1 VALLVEVVKMIKLIL
16 KNQRDLMMMLKIMV
30 MERKRNETKNMR
42 KK

>member
-16 KNQRDLMMMLKIMV
+16 KNQRDLMMMLKTMV